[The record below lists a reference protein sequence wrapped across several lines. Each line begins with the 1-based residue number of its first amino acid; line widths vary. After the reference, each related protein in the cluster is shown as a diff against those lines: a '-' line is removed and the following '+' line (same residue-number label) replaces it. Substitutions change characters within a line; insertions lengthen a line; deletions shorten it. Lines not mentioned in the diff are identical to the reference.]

1 MTLLYILMLVKTISS
16 SFLLPSVLF
25 GYDADAVM
33 AVSHHDDRH
42 TYKGYVVNSACVE
55 HTSKKLKCTMTFLK
69 FKNGQILK
77 IVIHKN

>member
-1 MTLLYILMLVKTISS
+1 MTLLCVLMLKFHHEKTILST
-16 SFLLPSVLF
+16 FLPPSVLF

-55 HTSKKLKCTMTFLK
+55 HTSKKLKCMMILLK
-69 FKNGQILK
+69 FKS
-77 IVIHKN
+77 

>member
-1 MTLLYILMLVKTISS
+1 M
-16 SFLLPSVLF
+16 LF

-55 HTSKKLKCTMTFLK
+55 HTSKKLKCMLVFLK
-69 FKNGQILK
+69 LKRYQICNTFKK
-77 IVIHKN
+77 TY

>member
-1 MTLLYILMLVKTISS
+1 
-16 SFLLPSVLF
+16 VLF

-55 HTSKKLKCTMTFLK
+55 HTFEKLKSMMTLLN
-69 FKNGQILK
+69 FKR
-77 IVIHKN
+77 

>member
-1 MTLLYILMLVKTISS
+1 M
-16 SFLLPSVLF
+16 LF

-55 HTSKKLKCTMTFLK
+55 HTSKKLKCMLVFLK
-69 FKNGQILK
+69 LK
-77 IVIHKN
+77 S

>member
-1 MTLLYILMLVKTISS
+1 MTLLYVLMLNFHHVKTTPS
-16 SFLLPSVLF
+16 SFLLPPVLF

-55 HTSKKLKCTMTFLK
+55 HTSKKLNDNVIVYV
-69 FKNGQILK
+69 FKVNKVYKL
-77 IVIHKN
+77 

>member
-1 MTLLYILMLVKTISS
+1 M
-16 SFLLPSVLF
+16 LF

-55 HTSKKLKCTMTFLK
+55 HTSKKLKCFTFQK
-69 FKNGQILK
+69 WCGK
-77 IVIHKN
+77 

>member
-1 MTLLYILMLVKTISS
+1 MTLFYVLMLKVHRVKTIST
-16 SFLLPSVLF
+16 SFLLSSVLF

-55 HTSKKLKCTMTFLK
+55 HTSKKLKCFTFQK
-69 FKNGQILK
+69 WCGK
-77 IVIHKN
+77 